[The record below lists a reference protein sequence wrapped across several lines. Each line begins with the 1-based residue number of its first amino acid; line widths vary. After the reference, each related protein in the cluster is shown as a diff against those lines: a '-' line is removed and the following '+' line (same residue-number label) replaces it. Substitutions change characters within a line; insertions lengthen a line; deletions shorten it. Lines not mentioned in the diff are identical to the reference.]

1 MKKYLFN
8 KNEYILIEDE
18 FEEQLKSLRV
28 YKRKENGRIRYVAK
42 TPELIGT
49 NKTIGLIKLLYGRK
63 LQQKI
68 NNNDL
73 RRTNLKNVSSQYY
86 CVFYDQTIGR
96 YKFEFKHNGKK
107 YEKTGFDTQS
117 TAALSHDKIVK
128 ALGLDRSY
136 LMEINKEAHS
146 QQESVE
152 SQTQASALN
161 YNQLINDVKAE
172 MNEICEIMRNNS
184 KHFNSD
190 RYALFINQLN
200 LLNELLYAIE
210 IKDNQI
216 IDEMINDLHLPS
228 LSAKYL
234 DQLKGGEK

>member
-18 FEEQLKSLRV
+18 FEEKLKSLRV

-107 YEKTGFDTQS
+107 YKKTGFDTQD
-117 TAALSHDKIVK
+117 TAALAHDQLVK
-128 ALGLDRSY
+128 SLGLDRAY
-136 LMEINKEAHS
+136 LMDINKEAHS
-146 QQESVE
+146 QQESDE
-152 SQTQASALN
+152 SQAQASALD
-161 YNQLINDVKAE
+161 YDQLINDVKAE
-172 MNEICEIMRNNS
+172 MNEICEIMQNNS

-190 RYALFINQLN
+190 RYALFIDQLS
-200 LLNELLYAIE
+200 LLRELLYAVE
-210 IKDNQI
+210 TNDDQM
-216 IDEMINDLHLPS
+216 IDELINDLHLPS
-228 LSAKYL
+228 LSVKYIN
-234 DQLKGGEK
+234 QLRGGEK

>member
-68 NNNDL
+68 
-73 RRTNLKNVSSQYY
+73 
-86 CVFYDQTIGR
+86 GR

-107 YEKTGFDTQS
+107 YKKTGFDTQG
-117 TAALSHDKIVK
+117 TAALAHDKLVK
-128 ALGLDRSY
+128 SLGLDRAY
-136 LMEINKEAHS
+136 LMDIYKEAQS

-152 SQTQASALN
+152 SQAQASALN

-172 MNEICEIMRNNS
+172 MNEICEIMQNNS

-190 RYALFINQLN
+190 RYALFIDQLS
-200 LLNELLYAIE
+200 LLRELLYAVE
-210 IKDNQI
+210 TNDDQM
-216 IDEMINDLHLPS
+216 IDELINDLHLPS
-228 LSAKYL
+228 LSVKYIN
-234 DQLKGGEK
+234 QLRGGEK

>member
-42 TPELIGT
+42 TSDLIGT

-86 CVFYDQTIGR
+86 CVFYDQTTGR
-96 YKFEFKHNGKK
+96 YKFDFKHNGKK
-107 YEKTGFDTQS
+107 YEKTGFDTQD
-117 TAALSHDKIVK
+117 TAALAHDKLVK
-128 ALGLDRSY
+128 ALGLDRAY
-136 LMEINKEAHS
+136 LMDINKETYS
-146 QQESVE
+146 QQESAE
-152 SQTQASALN
+152 SQSQSSALD
-161 YNQLINDVKAE
+161 YDQLINDVKAE
-172 MNEICEIMRNNS
+172 MNEICEIMQNNS

-190 RYALFINQLN
+190 RYALFIDQLS
-200 LLNELLYAIE
+200 LLRELLYAIE
-210 IKDNQI
+210 MKDAQI
-216 IDEMINDLHLPS
+216 IDELINDLHLPS

-234 DQLKGGEK
+234 NQLKGGEK